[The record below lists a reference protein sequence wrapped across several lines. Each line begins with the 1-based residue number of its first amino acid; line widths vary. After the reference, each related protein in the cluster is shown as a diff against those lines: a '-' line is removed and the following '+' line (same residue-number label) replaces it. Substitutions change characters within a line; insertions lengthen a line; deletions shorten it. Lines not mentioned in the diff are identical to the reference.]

1 LFSFIQMAKC
11 FSVLEAN
18 DFGEQ
23 KNEILDSGAILERE
37 KREREKRGTCCCNV
51 QGRQCGVRGGN
62 SVRCTKL
69 SGRRDCEGC
78 HQGWKC

>member
-1 LFSFIQMAKC
+1 MAKC

-37 KREREKRGTCCCNV
+37 KRGTCCLFFNFRCCCKV
-51 QGRQCGVRGGN
+51 GGRQCGVRGGN
-62 SVRCTKL
+62 SVRCIKL